1 MQSMSE
7 RLVHQVQQFQQTT
20 GEEAMMVVIEKRDE
34 SMGVH
39 KVGFSPKTGLL
50 VDGKPPSHAWYVAAA
65 DFHPLQWGPTL
76 LH

>member
-1 MQSMSE
+1 
-7 RLVHQVQQFQQTT
+7 
-20 GEEAMMVVIEKRDE
+20 MMVVIEKRDE

-39 KVGFSPKTGLL
+39 KVGFSPQTGLL

-65 DFHPLQWGPTL
+65 DFHPLQWAPTL